1 MGGGW
6 GAVEAEG
13 VASPRRIRRRRV
25 RCRVAPKVIP
35 VATAPARSSRGGFG
49 LPPTS
54 PPPSPARLDRR
65 RKPRPHSPTAR
76 VIQVSLA
83 AVCRPLSL
91 YLLLGFHLRWLCCR
105 CSTRMHELQIFSP
118 LPLSPATA
126 EPFWGFNIRLDPTG
140 APAASHGP
148 GRTATRV
155 QAKMRKRMESVA
167 VSYFASTLTAV
178 LRCTLLPVRATVTVS
193 EWLLNWKT
201 NIDVHDRWGST
212 VILVVGDDTQ
222 HISRGILYDKA
233 IQRIGQRLQDQG
245 RSS

>member
-76 VIQVSLA
+76 VIQDARTPNLLPAAPLA
-83 AVCRPLSL
+83 GDGRALLGIQHPTRSHWCPRRLPRAGPHRDARAGQDAEEDGECRR
-91 YLLLGFHLRWLCCR
+91 LLLR
-105 CSTRMHELQIFSP
+105 
-118 LPLSPATA
+118 
-126 EPFWGFNIRLDPTG
+126 
-140 APAASHGP
+140 
-148 GRTATRV
+148 
-155 QAKMRKRMESVA
+155 
-167 VSYFASTLTAV
+167 YFLTPSTLTAV